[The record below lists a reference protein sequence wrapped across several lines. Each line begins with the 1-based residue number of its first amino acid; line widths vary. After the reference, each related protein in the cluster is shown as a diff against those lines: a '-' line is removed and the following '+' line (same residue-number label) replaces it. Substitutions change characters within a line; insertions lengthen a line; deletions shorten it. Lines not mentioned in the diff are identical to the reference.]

1 MADVPGPT
9 VPPEDENRHL
19 HCQMAVEL
27 PLQDIIESAVSAG
40 WREEEVLS
48 AMTEVIDNL
57 MLANVNNAELDAL
70 LKAMKRQQE

>member
-19 HCQMAVEL
+19 HCQMAVDL

-48 AMTEVIDNL
+48 AMTEVLDNL
-57 MLANVNNAELDAL
+57 MLAHINNSELSAL
-70 LKAMKRQQE
+70 LAAMKRNKE

>member
-1 MADVPGPT
+1 MADVLGPT

-27 PLQDIIESAVSAG
+27 PLQDIIESAMSAG

-57 MLANVNNAELDAL
+57 MLANINNSELDAL
-70 LKAMKRQQE
+70 LKAMKRKLD